1 MSLRLR
7 LTLLYTG
14 LLSITMALG
23 SVVLLT
29 LVNIILTNQY
39 DNQLQISAE
48 TVIDNLYI
56 DPTGDLELNQST
68 LQVDKAVQFQVWSN
82 EGRLLVTSDNISQM
96 SNPLDS
102 EAFTTTQPVFNRK
115 YVGETLYRVL
125 TAPMVIDGEDFG
137 KLQVSLSL
145 RALNDAQRLI
155 LAVYSLSS
163 VFIII
168 LVAAVSW
175 LITGRVLEPL
185 EEMSQISLQIT
196 GSNDLSKR
204 IPVSTQ
210 HNDEINTLALSYNQ
224 TLVRLERLFNAQ
236 RRFLA
241 DVSHELRT
249 PLTVIKGNIGL
260 MRVMHTYDKESLKS
274 IDLEVDRLTRMVS
287 DLLVISQAETGNL
300 PLIFEPIALD
310 DLLFEVFGEMKIL
323 SEGQHT
329 ITIDNVEPVVISGDR
344 DRLKQVFLNLG
355 GNAVKYAP
363 EGSSISLSLVV
374 GEGWVNFNIKDQG
387 PGISKEDLSHI
398 FERFYASDKSRTRSK
413 KFTGYGLGLP
423 IAYWIVRNHGG
434 RIDVDSKLG
443 EGSTFSVWLPKS
455 GNK

>member
-1 MSLRLR
+1 
-7 LTLLYTG
+7 
-14 LLSITMALG
+14 MALG
-23 SVVLLT
+23 SIVLLT
-29 LVNIILTNQY
+29 LVSIILTNQY

-48 TVIDNLYI
+48 TVIDNLYM

-96 SNPLDS
+96 SNPSDS
-102 EAFTTTQPVFNRK
+102 ETFTRTQPVFNRK
-115 YVGETLYRVL
+115 YVGETLYRIL
-125 TAPMVIDGEDFG
+125 TTPMVVNGEDFG
-137 KLQVSLSL
+137 KLQISLPL

-155 LAVYSLSS
+155 LVVYGVSS
-163 VFIII
+163 VLIII

-204 IPVSTQ
+204 IPVSIR

-274 IDLEVDRLTRMVS
+274 IDLEVDRLTRLVS

-310 DLLFEVFGEMKIL
+310 DLL
-323 SEGQHT
+323 
-329 ITIDNVEPVVISGDR
+329 
-344 DRLKQVFLNLG
+344 LKC
-355 GNAVKYAP
+355 
-363 EGSSISLSLVV
+363 LV
-374 GEGWVNFNIKDQG
+374 
-387 PGISKEDLSHI
+387 
-398 FERFYASDKSRTRSK
+398 R
-413 KFTGYGLGLP
+413 
-423 IAYWIVRNHGG
+423 
-434 RIDVDSKLG
+434 
-443 EGSTFSVWLPKS
+443 
-455 GNK
+455 

>member
-1 MSLRLR
+1 
-7 LTLLYTG
+7 
-14 LLSITMALG
+14 MALG
-23 SVVLLT
+23 SIVLLT
-29 LVNIILTNQY
+29 LVSIILTNQY

-48 TVIDNLYI
+48 NVIDNLYI

-96 SNPLDS
+96 SNPLDA
-102 EAFTTTQPVFNRK
+102 ETFTTTQPVFNRK
-115 YVGETLYRVL
+115 YVGETLYRIL
-125 TAPMVIDGEDFG
+125 TTPMVVNGEDFG
-137 KLQVSLSL
+137 KLQISLPL

-155 LAVYSLSS
+155 LVVYGVSS

-168 LVAAVSW
+168 LIAAVSW

-185 EEMSQISLQIT
+185 VEMSQISLQIT
-196 GSNDLSKR
+196 SSDDLSKR
-204 IPVSTQ
+204 IPVSTR

-274 IDLEVDRLTRMVS
+274 IDLEVDRLTRLVS

-310 DLLFEVFGEMKIL
+310 DLLFEVFDEMKVL

-355 GNAVKYAP
+355 SNAVKYSP

-398 FERFYASDKSRTRSK
+398 FERFYTSDKSRTRSK
-413 KFTGYGLGLP
+413 KYTGYGLGLP

-434 RIDVDSKLG
+434 RIDVDSELG

-455 GNK
+455 GNN